1 MLDSFL
7 RPTQIKT
14 NQDGGLLRL
23 IACVCMFIDHAGKML
38 FPQLTW
44 MRMVGRLAFPLF
56 AYGIAVG
63 AAMTRHPRQY
73 IARVAALALVS
84 QPLYAVALGH
94 TNEAMYAV
102 PFAQHPL
109 RALCTFY
116 MESWEKPSILLALL
130 LGLLLLLCLREKQY
144 VPALL
149 IYVLCARFSAEL
161 DYGVSGGLLP
171 LSGTPGA
178 VLCRLDGIYARLV
191 GGWARLPALRHGVRH
206 AHIRHARSHARQPA
220 DSPQDP
226 NAQMAFL
233 RVLPGAPA
241 RFARAGKIFLKKR
254 LTDGGEYDILS
265 LVQKLRLTQSSYNF
279 ILGNCVTAA
288 PTTLTR
294 IV

>member
-56 AYGIAVG
+56 AYGIAAG
-63 AAMTRHPRQY
+63 AAMTRHPKQY

-109 RALCTFY
+109 RALCTF
-116 MESWEKPSILLALL
+116 
-130 LGLLLLLCLREKQY
+130 
-144 VPALL
+144 
-149 IYVLCARFSAEL
+149 
-161 DYGVSGGLLP
+161 
-171 LSGTPGA
+171 
-178 VLCRLDGIYARLV
+178 
-191 GGWARLPALRHGVRH
+191 
-206 AHIRHARSHARQPA
+206 
-220 DSPQDP
+220 
-226 NAQMAFL
+226 
-233 RVLPGAPA
+233 
-241 RFARAGKIFLKKR
+241 
-254 LTDGGEYDILS
+254 
-265 LVQKLRLTQSSYNF
+265 
-279 ILGNCVTAA
+279 
-288 PTTLTR
+288 
-294 IV
+294 